1 VRALLDL
8 MRENEAAVQDDL
20 VPCEFL
26 LQQVSEN
33 LKILGPELGD
43 QDLVISVAA
52 ELAKVTALISRS
64 SQRQ

>member
-1 VRALLDL
+1 MRALLDL

-26 LQQVSEN
+26 LQQASEN
-33 LKILGPELGD
+33 LKILCPEFGE

-52 ELAKVTALISRS
+52 ELAIVTALIAEN
-64 SQRQ
+64 SQRK